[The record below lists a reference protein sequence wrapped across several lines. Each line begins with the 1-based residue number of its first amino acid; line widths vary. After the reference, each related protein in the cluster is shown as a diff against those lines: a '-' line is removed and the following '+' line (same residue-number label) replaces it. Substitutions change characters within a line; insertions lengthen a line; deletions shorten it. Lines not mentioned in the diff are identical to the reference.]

1 MPDENWRHIVDDFAA
16 TFSITRHSL
25 LESLTFYL
33 LDDQTDEALQVILID
48 QNIHPKLNADFAF
61 HQGRRINYALNIF
74 VLWKLFYMLIII
86 E

>member
-1 MPDENWRHIVDDFAA
+1 MDDFAA

-61 HQGRRINYALNIF
+61 HQGRRHINLISFFFFFRGRACVCCSRLN
-74 VLWKLFYMLIII
+74 LKKYLLG
-86 E
+86 